1 MTKAT
6 DLNDLDRRIW
16 EDELED
22 FVPEQLFDAHVHVY
36 DPSHCFAKE
45 EDTPTEYMS
54 WWDRPIPYMDRAALD
69 DYYSNLFPGRTVSY
83 LMMGYPFI
91 NGDLDAANR
100 FTARQAATDPKSA
113 ALMLVRP
120 DFSAEYVAQA
130 IDEHG
135 FRGLK
140 PYRWYAADADNCG
153 IMDFLPEHLI
163 EVADDR
169 ELAVTLHLSKKY
181 AIADEDNLNDLA
193 YLTKRYPK
201 VRWVL
206 AHMARCL
213 VPWPLE
219 RAMDRLK
226 EMPGIWLDFS
236 SVTISDVFAL
246 ALKNLPTD
254 RIMYGS
260 DLPIGVQRGQYVG
273 FGYAWALL
281 DEKRMSVLELA
292 HCDGRPTFIGYETLR
307 AVRRAILA
315 QGLGRKETEDIF
327 CNNAL
332 KLLGSG

>member
-1 MTKAT
+1 MKVT
-6 DLNDLDRRIW
+6 DRNDLDRRIW
-16 EDELED
+16 EDELAG
-22 FVPEQLFDAHVHVY
+22 FVPEQIFDAHVHVY
-36 DPSHCFAKE
+36 DPSHCFTKK
-45 EDTPTEYMS
+45 EDTPSEYMS
-54 WWDRPIPYMDRAALD
+54 WWDRPISYLDRAAVD
-69 DYYSNLFPGRTVSY
+69 EFYGSLFPGRKVSY
-83 LMMGYPFI
+83 LMMGYPFLR
-91 NGDLDAANR
+91 GDLDAANR
-100 FTARQAATDPKSA
+100 FTARQAADDPKSVA
-113 ALMLVRP
+113 FMMVRP
-120 DFSAEYVAQA
+120 DFSAENVARA

-140 PYRWYAADADNCG
+140 PYRWYAADADNSG
-153 IMDFLPEHLI
+153 IMEFLPEHLI
-163 EVADDR
+163 EVANDK
-169 ELAVTLHLSKKY
+169 ELVVTLHLSKKS

-201 VRWVL
+201 VRWNL

-219 RAMDRLK
+219 KAMDRLK
-226 EMPGIWLDFS
+226 ELPNIWLDFS

-281 DEKRMSVLELA
+281 DEKRIPVLELA
-292 HCDGRPTFIGYETLR
+292 HCDGRPTFISYETLR

-315 QGLGRKETEDIF
+315 QGLGQQEIENIF

-332 KLLGSG
+332 KLLGLG